1 MPASFRPTALVSAYF
16 SVLALGSFWLF
27 LAGAGFGMIDDHIL
41 YNDAYWLSHF
51 YLPMTP
57 ELGRFFPANGLP
69 FSILRKLGWLTPAA
83 AAVIMAVRVV
93 ATALLGWLLLRSR
106 GLGNAASL
114 GVLTLL
120 LLTPGFSEAFTR
132 KFVSE
137 ADMLPLLLGLGL
149 CFGVNGLSRARLAAA
164 LALGAALLF
173 YKETFAPAL
182 LAVCGAGLLRRQ
194 PAERR
199 PALLYAG
206 LAAAALVWGVLYYV
220 LVYAFKAD
228 LDYAAVHTRS
238 SVAGV
243 VAYYA
248 LNDPLLLAGLAWLW
262 IARVCDI
269 TASAPSPTSVA
280 APAVAGLPELVRRW
294 RGRITPDDALLLG
307 ATVYVLEYLVIGI
320 CGTYYLLPAYGLML
334 PALGSQLSRVA
345 LRRGLATA
353 LGGAAVALL
362 SLNTAATTAHV
373 LTRSISAQQH
383 LQAFGA
389 FLVQHAQATP
399 ARPIRIAFLGVPPD
413 GEVAWSVSVL
423 LGHLGLENVYQPV
436 YQLAL
441 TPCRRLYAPDVPFA
455 PPAQGGPA
463 APLDA
468 AGPGPGADLL
478 VVTPYALA
486 SGWELARMGRHM
498 DRLFATKSPWFVEEY
513 SVQAFWWKY
522 WTSGMD
528 LPLFAAQR
536 EFFGSDFSVF
546 AASRAGEEA
555 FAPFDVAALRLEAE
569 ALPTEVA
576 AGRTA
581 TLSLRLENGSARAWS
596 GGRDSQGGSV
606 RVVAVLLPRSGGF
619 RLLGSAPMPEALPP
633 GASCRVQV
641 PIRAPLRSSR
651 EVVGFM
657 VAKQSEN
664 GVLMLLPEIP
674 LLATLQIRLW

>member
-1 MPASFRPTALVSAYF
+1 MPASFRPTALVLVYF
-16 SVLALGSFWLF
+16 SGLALGSFWLF

-41 YNDAYWLSHF
+41 FNDAYWVSHF

-69 FSILRKLGWLTPAA
+69 FSILRKFGWLTPAA
-83 AAVIMAVRVV
+83 ASVIMAARVV
-93 ATALLGWLLLRSR
+93 ATALLAWLLLRSR

-114 GVLTLL
+114 CVLTLL

-137 ADMLPLLLGLGL
+137 ADMLPLLLAFGL
-149 CFGVNGLSRARLAAA
+149 CCGADGLSRARLAAA

-182 LAVCGAGLLRRQ
+182 LAVCGFGLCCRPPGDRR
-194 PAERR
+194 R
-199 PALLYAG
+199 ALLYAG
-206 LAAAALVWGVLYYV
+206 LAASALAWGVLYYV
-220 LVYAFKAD
+220 LVYAFKAEQ
-228 LDYAAVHTRS
+228 DYAAVHTRS

-262 IARVCDI
+262 IARLRELA
-269 TASAPSPTSVA
+269 ASGPSSGPVAP
-280 APAVAGLPELVRRW
+280 PERLRRW
-294 RGRITPDDALLLG
+294 RGRIAPDDALLLG
-307 ATVYVLEYLVIGI
+307 ASVYVLEYVVIGI

-334 PALGSQLSRVA
+334 PALASNLSRAV

-353 LGGAAVALL
+353 LGCAAVTLL
-362 SLNTAATTAHV
+362 SLNMAATTAHV
-373 LTRSISAQQH
+373 LSRSVYAQMH

-389 FLVQHAQATP
+389 FLAQHAQATP
-399 ARPIRIAFLGVPPD
+399 ARPMRIAFLGVPPD

-423 LGHLGLENVYQPV
+423 LRHLGLEGVYQPA
-436 YQLAL
+436 YQQAL
-441 TPCRRLYAPDVPFA
+441 TPYRRLYAPDVPPA
-455 PPAQGGPA
+455 PPAEGGPA
-463 APLDA
+463 VAPPA
-468 AGPGPGADLL
+468 APEPGAGADLL

-486 SGWELARMGRHM
+486 SGWELARMGQCM

-513 SVQAFWWKY
+513 SVQAFWWKF
-522 WTSGMD
+522 WNSGMD
-528 LPLFAAQR
+528 FPLFAAQR
-536 EFFGSDFSVF
+536 EFFGSDFTVF

-555 FAPFDVAALRLEAE
+555 FTPFDVPALRLEAE
-569 ALPTEVA
+569 ALPPEVA
-576 AGRTA
+576 AVRPE
-581 TLSLRLENGSARAWS
+581 TLSLRLCNGSARAWS
-596 GGRDSQGGSV
+596 SERDSQGGSV
-606 RVVAVLLPRSGGF
+606 RVMAVLLPRSGGF
-619 RLLGSAPMPEALPP
+619 RLLGSAPMPQTLPP
-633 GASCRVQV
+633 GASCLVQV

-664 GVLMLLPEIP
+664 GVLLMQPEIP
-674 LLATLQIRLW
+674 LLTTLQISLW